1 MKPKVAG
8 VVAGALVLL
17 GGCSTDGSSDT
28 DKPGQIS
35 GSLYKSSEGKA
46 VSHASYDRAMELWDV
61 AYTED
66 WVETGYGVT
75 HLIVCGPEE
84 AQPIFLLPG
93 LFADATMWYA
103 NAGALAE
110 QYRVY
115 ALDLPVY
122 GGKSRPA
129 GQKIKTV
136 KDYTRWFTAL
146 LDHYG
151 YEKTAAAGL
160 SYGSWLSLALAREIP
175 DSLSALVLLDPS
187 ETFAKM
193 RKIMIWKGFRYFVF
207 FPNRA
212 KYAKFFDWM
221 GGGYTD
227 PESEVWFEHMLDV
240 IEYGSVGMMDVPQ
253 HRVYEPGELTM
264 VTMPVLI
271 LAGGKPIIY
280 KNPEAF
286 AAAAARALP
295 HAEIEIVPDTGH
307 SLNMEKPAAVNRRML
322 SFLAEHYR

>member
-28 DKPGQIS
+28 DKPGQMS

-115 ALDLPVY
+115 ALDLPV
-122 GGKSRPA
+122 
-129 GQKIKTV
+129 
-136 KDYTRWFTAL
+136 
-146 LDHYG
+146 
-151 YEKTAAAGL
+151 
-160 SYGSWLSLALAREIP
+160 
-175 DSLSALVLLDPS
+175 
-187 ETFAKM
+187 
-193 RKIMIWKGFRYFVF
+193 
-207 FPNRA
+207 
-212 KYAKFFDWM
+212 
-221 GGGYTD
+221 
-227 PESEVWFEHMLDV
+227 
-240 IEYGSVGMMDVPQ
+240 
-253 HRVYEPGELTM
+253 
-264 VTMPVLI
+264 
-271 LAGGKPIIY
+271 
-280 KNPEAF
+280 
-286 AAAAARALP
+286 
-295 HAEIEIVPDTGH
+295 
-307 SLNMEKPAAVNRRML
+307 
-322 SFLAEHYR
+322 